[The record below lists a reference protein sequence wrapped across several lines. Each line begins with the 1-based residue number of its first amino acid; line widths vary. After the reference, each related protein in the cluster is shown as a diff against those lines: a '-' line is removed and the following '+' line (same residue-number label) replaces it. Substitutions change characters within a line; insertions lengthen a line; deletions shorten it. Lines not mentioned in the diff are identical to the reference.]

1 MPDAPP
7 SLAPAPPPPLSPE
20 IATQLASTNFGQ
32 VLTNPLYSNTIRY
45 ALGLLVTFIG
55 TKFFKADEATLA
67 TQDWVELLMVFIG
80 VVGVVYYRFTSTHQ
94 ITSAAT
100 AASQVLPAIAVAATP
115 QIRAAL
121 MGLLKERNPKVYDAV
136 VQIVGDPSKP

>member
-32 VLTNPLYSNTIRY
+32 VLTNPLYSNVIRW
-45 ALGLLVTFIG
+45 ALGMLVTFIG

-67 TQDWVELLMVFIG
+67 VQDWVEMIIVFAGI
-80 VVGVVYYRFTSTHQ
+80 VGVIYYRFTSTHQ
-94 ITSAAT
+94 ITSAAS
-100 AASQVLPAIAVAATP
+100 AANQVLPALAVAATP

-121 MGLLKERNPKVYDAV
+121 MSLLKERNPKVYDAV
-136 VQIVGDPSKP
+136 VQLVGDPSKP